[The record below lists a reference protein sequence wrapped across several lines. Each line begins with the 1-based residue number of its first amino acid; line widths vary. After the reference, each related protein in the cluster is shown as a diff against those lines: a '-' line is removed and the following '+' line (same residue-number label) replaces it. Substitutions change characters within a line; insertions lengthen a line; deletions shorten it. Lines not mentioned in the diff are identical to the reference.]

1 VRIVAVANP
10 RRLYRSQDVAWKT
23 CSQPDGAFMD
33 DAAFNALFD
42 GDLLCA
48 VSGGP
53 GAPLE
58 PVLLRTRAPRREL
71 LAWQRG
77 ETSHG
82 HRQRDR
88 VAVNGLSAGNMVWRI
103 QRFRQ
108 GDGLK
113 RYPWARGPGGNG
125 TG

>member
-1 VRIVAVANP
+1 
-10 RRLYRSQDVAWKT
+10 VAWKT

-53 GAPLE
+53 AAPLE

-71 LAWQRG
+71 MVWQRG
-77 ETSHG
+77 ETTATANE
-82 HRQRDR
+82 
-88 VAVNGLSAGNMVWRI
+88 VMAVNGLTAGDMAGRVLAALA
-103 QRFRQ
+103 
-108 GDGLK
+108 G
-113 RYPWARGPGGNG
+113 
-125 TG
+125 